1 MYAALSTDRF
11 LHADPPKPA
20 SSGSSEIICF
30 VVCLIAA
37 LFNLILSAM
46 SLSKSGFDPIVNACG
61 GGLYAIVL
69 VHIIIHILSVLAW
82 FTLYYLNR
90 PHREWLQLTYAGL
103 SVVGAIV
110 AAVLTSS
117 ATSLCTD
124 TVQSVIT
131 TSWVNFAVDVVV
143 LVALGALY
151 LRTKYSA

>member
-69 VHIIIHILSVLAW
+69 VHIILHILSVLAW

-117 ATSLCTD
+117 ATCA
-124 TVQSVIT
+124 VQSVIT

-151 LRTKYSA
+151 LRTKYS